1 VNEYLDG
8 FGDGVNDD
16 LVNRRATGRVI
27 LLDGRGRVLLLSERS
42 GHAGS
47 TIWMTP
53 GGAAKAG
60 ETHAQAAQRELREE
74 LGLRVSLRDLGEP
87 VATQRGQFTMRG
99 TCYEAHDQFFVAW
112 VDSFEPDMGGMTE
125 IERELVT
132 GARWWTV
139 AELEKADAVVFPH
152 QLPELV
158 RRLTSSGAPDVP
170 WELEWH
176 QA

>member
-1 VNEYLDG
+1 V
-8 FGDGVNDD
+8 FGDLDTHD
-16 LVNRRATGRVI
+16 SLCRQIARMRPKLLV
-27 LLDGRGRVLLLSERS
+27 LLD
-42 GHAGS
+42 HA
-47 TIWMTP
+47 
-53 GGAAKAG
+53 
-60 ETHAQAAQRELREE
+60 EDNL
-74 LGLRVSLRDLGEP
+74 
-87 VATQRGQFTMRG
+87 F
-99 TCYEAHDQFFVAW
+99 
-112 VDSFEPDMGGMTE
+112 E

-158 RRLTSSGAPDVP
+158 RRLTSSGVPDVP